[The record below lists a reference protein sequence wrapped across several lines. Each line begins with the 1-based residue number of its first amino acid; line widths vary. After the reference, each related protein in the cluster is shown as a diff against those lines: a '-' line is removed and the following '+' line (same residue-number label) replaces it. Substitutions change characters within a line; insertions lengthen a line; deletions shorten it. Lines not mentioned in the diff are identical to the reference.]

1 MFDFAHTV
9 FLLLINGRLYHFIC
23 RYANNGVWD
32 LVAVRPKRVVTIYL
46 CCPEP
51 YPELH
56 IRLVFK
62 RHAAFYINYLM
73 LPCLFL
79 SILSL
84 LVFYLP
90 PDCGEKLTL
99 SITNMLALV
108 VFQQLIAQ
116 NMPPSSDQSP
126 VIGGL
131 FSFSPQSGENKS
143 CTF

>member
-1 MFDFAHTV
+1 M
-9 FLLLINGRLYHFIC
+9 
-23 RYANNGVWD
+23 
-32 LVAVRPKRVVTIYL
+32 VAVRPKRVVTVYL

-62 RHAAFYINYLM
+62 RHAAFYIYYM
-73 LPCLFL
+73 VLPCLFL

-99 SITNMLALV
+99 SITNLLALV
-108 VFQQLIAQ
+108 VFQQLIAE
-116 NMPPSSDQSP
+116 NMPPSSQQSP
-126 VIGGL
+126 VIGEFL
-131 FSFSPQSGENKS
+131 SFALMIEVCSHRRKPFKLSKKKTANSPEKRYL
-143 CTF
+143 